1 MSAWSYHSDA
11 AQSFRVQNEERD
23 RRIVLW
29 ACHACRPNT
38 LITLIMACGGGG
50 GNCDYVI
57 TFHYRTSGF
66 LIGVELRQR
75 VVVVAVVADVGL
87 AWPAVINF
95 FVVCSQTIK
104 IAPVSLAPLARSDCD
119 CSDGSRSP
127 RAMVCGTGS
136 NARLGAAE
144 WRVLL
149 LAQLPH
155 SLPLPDSET

>member
-1 MSAWSYHSDA
+1 MSSCSYHSDA
-11 AQSFRVQNEERD
+11 ARSFRVQNEERD
-23 RRIVLW
+23 RHIVLW

-38 LITLIMACGGGG
+38 LITLIMACGGG

>member
-1 MSAWSYHSDA
+1 
-11 AQSFRVQNEERD
+11 
-23 RRIVLW
+23 
-29 ACHACRPNT
+29 
-38 LITLIMACGGGG
+38 MACGGGGG

-75 VVVVAVVADVGL
+75 VVVVAVVVADVGL

-119 CSDGSRSP
+119 CSDGS
-127 RAMVCGTGS
+127 
-136 NARLGAAE
+136 
-144 WRVLL
+144 
-149 LAQLPH
+149 
-155 SLPLPDSET
+155 

>member
-1 MSAWSYHSDA
+1 MSAWSYHCDA

-75 VVVVAVVADVGL
+75 VVVVAVVVADVGL
-87 AWPAVINF
+87 AWSAVINF

-136 NARLGAAE
+136 DARLGAAE
-144 WRVLL
+144 WRVHL
-149 LAQLPH
+149 LAQLP
-155 SLPLPDSET
+155 PFTPPDSET